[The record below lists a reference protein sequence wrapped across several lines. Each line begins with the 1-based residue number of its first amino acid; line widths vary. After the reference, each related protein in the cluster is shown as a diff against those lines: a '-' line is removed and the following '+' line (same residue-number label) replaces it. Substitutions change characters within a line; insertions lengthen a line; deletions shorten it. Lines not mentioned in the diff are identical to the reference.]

1 MPIFMDRHNVP
12 GATVEDVRLA
22 HKKDEEMQAEHKV
35 SFLTYWFD
43 QKSGCVFCLVDA
55 PDKES
60 LTKVHSLAH
69 GLIPADIIEVD
80 LTNVE
85 AFLGRNADPKA
96 EKSPDGKEYI
106 PIGSAFRCIL
116 FTDLQGSSSMSR
128 AIGDTAAMDLLDS
141 HDKIIRGALATYR
154 GREIKHTGDGIMA
167 SFKDV
172 ADSLKCAVAI
182 QRSFHE
188 FNKGNP
194 RIPLHVR
201 IGINAGEPVERGMD
215 LFGMTVQLAA
225 RTCDHA
231 KPEHILVTGVIYEL
245 SRNEATSGVSFKK
258 VSKKAY
264 FKGFESSLQLY
275 EVNWQAEEGA
285 R

>member
-1 MPIFMDRHNVP
+1 MPIFMDRHSVR

-22 HKKDEEMQAEHKV
+22 HKKDEEVQAAHHV

-43 QKSGCVFCLVDA
+43 QKSGSVFCLVDA

-60 LTKVHSLAH
+60 LTKVHRLAH
-69 GLIPADIIEVD
+69 GLVPADIIEVD

-85 AFLGRNADPKA
+85 AFLGHSADAKA
-96 EKSPDGKEYI
+96 HGE
-106 PIGSAFRCIL
+106 SAFRCIL
-116 FTDLQGSSSMSR
+116 FTDLQGSTSMSR

-167 SFKDV
+167 SFKEV

-188 FNKGNP
+188 FNEGNP
-194 RIPLHVR
+194 KMPLNLR
-201 IGINAGEPVERGMD
+201 IGINAGEPVERGAD

-225 RTCDHA
+225 RTCAHA
-231 KPEHILVTGVIYEL
+231 KAEHILVTGVVYEL
-245 SRNEATSGVSFKK
+245 SRSEAVSSVSFQK
-258 VSKKAY
+258 VNRKAY

-275 EVNWQAEEGA
+275 EVKWQAEAGKEGVK
-285 R
+285 RHE

>member
-1 MPIFMDRHNVP
+1 MPIFMDRHSVR

-22 HKKDEEMQAEHKV
+22 HKKDEEVQAAHKV

-43 QKSGCVFCLVDA
+43 QKSGSVFCLVDA

-60 LTKVHSLAH
+60 LTKVHSQAH

-85 AFLGRNADPKA
+85 AFLGHSADPKTQG
-96 EKSPDGKEYI
+96 E
-106 PIGSAFRCIL
+106 SAFRCIL
-116 FTDLQGSSSMSR
+116 FTDLQGSTSMSR

-194 RIPLHVR
+194 RMPMNLR
-201 IGINAGEPVERGMD
+201 IGINAGEPVERGAD

-225 RTCDHA
+225 RTCAHA
-231 KPEHILVTGVIYEL
+231 KAEHILVTGVIYEL
-245 SRNEATSGVSFKK
+245 SRSEAMSSVSFKK

-275 EVNWQAEEGA
+275 EVNWLAEEGT
-285 R
+285 